1 METAAMRLSGIIA
14 IVALSSISH
23 LALAAP
29 RESVKLFKLVNRGF
43 DSVTSLA
50 VAPTGT
56 DAYREVYLGEPLR
69 GGGDSATVEIP
80 AEYCRYDLRF
90 SFRNGKKRVYEDVDV
105 CRSTGLRI
113 ESLRP
118 GKDGRYRQSGA

>member
-1 METAAMRLSGIIA
+1 MRLPGMIA
-14 IVALSSISH
+14 IVVFSSLFH

-50 VAPTGT
+50 VAPIGT

-69 GGGDSATVEIP
+69 GGGDSMTVEVP
-80 AEYCRYDLRF
+80 AGHCHYDFRF
-90 SFRNGKKRVYEDVDV
+90 SFRNGQKRVYDDIDV
-105 CRSTGLRI
+105 CRGTGLRI
-113 ESLRP
+113 EPLRP
-118 GKDGRYRQSGA
+118 NAKSANR